1 LFFGKPLAERD
12 NREERALK
20 SNIRPAEAG
29 DIEDLAFLVYLSGKS
44 HMRRSIY
51 DLMFQGSEEYQQ
63 EVLRSLLQ
71 VRPWFH
77 FSMFL
82 VADIDGKAVASL
94 CGYSELETGG
104 PKLSAAVREIG
115 WSNREVEEAISR
127 LEPFHR
133 VFPPHPRDAWILEHA
148 ATMSGYRECGLMTT
162 LFKTFID
169 TAHERGYRSVELGI
183 FTGNLPA
190 RRAYEKLGFMVT
202 EEYADTA
209 FEELFACPGM
219 TRMVLSL

>member
-1 LFFGKPLAERD
+1 MKT
-12 NREERALK
+12 
-20 SNIRPAEAG
+20 SIRPAEAG
-29 DIEDLAFLVYLSGKS
+29 DIEELAFLVYLAGKS
-44 HMRRSIY
+44 HMRKPIY
-51 DLMFQGSEEYQQ
+51 DLMFPGSEGYQL
-63 EVLRSLLQ
+63 EVLMKLLQ

-77 FSMFL
+77 YSMFI
-82 VADIDGKAVASL
+82 VADVGGKAVASL

-104 PKLSAAVREIG
+104 PKLSAALREIG
-115 WSNREVEEAISR
+115 WSQREVEAVISR

-133 VFPPHPRDAWILEHA
+133 VFPTHPRDAWALEHA
-148 ATMSGYRECGLMTT
+148 ATMSEHRKRGLMSA

-169 TAHERGYRSVELGI
+169 KACEKGYRTVELGI

-202 EEYADTA
+202 DEYADAA
-209 FEELFACPGM
+209 FEDLFGCPGM

>member
-1 LFFGKPLAERD
+1 MEM
-12 NREERALK
+12 
-20 SNIRPAEAG
+20 NIRSAGVG
-29 DIEDLAFLVYLSGKS
+29 DIEELAFLVYLAGKS

-51 DLMFQGSEEYQQ
+51 DLMFPGNEEYQL
-63 EVLRSLLQ
+63 EVLRNLLL

-82 VADIDGKAVASL
+82 VADVGGKAAASL

-104 PKLSAAVREIG
+104 PKLSAALREIG
-115 WSNREVEEAISR
+115 WSRREVEGAISR
-127 LEPFHR
+127 LEPFRR

-148 ATMSGYRECGLMTT
+148 ATMQGHRGKGMIAGLFRDFIAIGY
-162 LFKTFID
+162 
-169 TAHERGYRSVELGI
+169 ERGYRHVELGI

-190 RRAYEKLGFMVT
+190 QRAYEKLGFMT
-202 EEYADTA
+202 TDEYADAA
-209 FEELFACPGM
+209 FEELFGCPGM